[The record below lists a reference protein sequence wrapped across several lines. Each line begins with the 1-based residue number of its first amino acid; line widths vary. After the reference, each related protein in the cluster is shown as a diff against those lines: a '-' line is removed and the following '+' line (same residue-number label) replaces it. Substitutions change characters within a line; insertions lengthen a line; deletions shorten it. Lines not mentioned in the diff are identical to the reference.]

1 MRRRSSC
8 SHCATARGTSGRIAV
23 RLGPGELAVW
33 AVIALALVFC
43 MAIGQAWGQD
53 ELPALITA
61 DELRYDEELGVVTA
75 IGNVEISRDE
85 RVLLADTVSYNERT
99 DVVTATGNVSLL
111 EPSGEVLFGDFVELT
126 GDLQEGVVETLRVL
140 FADGRTRMAAISGQR
155 VEGRRTILNNAVYSP
170 CELCQEDPQKAPLWQ
185 IRASEIEHDQEERS
199 VTYRDARFEVLGI
212 PVAYSPYFSHPD
224 PTVTRK
230 SGFLAP
236 TFGSN
241 GDLGFFY
248 GQPYFWVISPDKDLT
263 VTPVMTTDQGPYGSL
278 RYRQL
283 FEFGE
288 VDLIGS
294 ATVADRE
301 RNDGSIA
308 SDEFR
313 GHLDLRG
320 RFDLTDIWRT
330 NFSIQRAT
338 DDTYT
343 RVYGFGTASRLRSN
357 VTLEGFRGRNY
368 TNLSGIAFQ
377 TQREDEES
385 EEQPLVLPDLSYNF
399 VSEPDALGGFF
410 EVDSGVLALTRDDG
424 RDTRRL
430 SFRGAWSVSHIGSI
444 GDIYD
449 FTASLQTDG
458 YWVDGDPTVSGG
470 FDAGSEDSELT
481 GRFFPQASLTWRY
494 PWLASMEDGDSHIF
508 EPVVQGVVAPAN
520 GNSNRIPNED
530 SQDFE
535 FSDSSFLEPDRFS
548 GVDRVDSGQ
557 RIDYGLKYNWIAQA
571 SNLAE
576 VFLGQSYRFSGDQ
589 NFSEDSGVQ
598 TNFSDFVG
606 RVVLQPLPEFQTSY
620 RFRFDST
627 SLQAR
632 SSSILTRFGVPEFNV
647 QVNYL
652 FLADSRL
659 VENEVE
665 DREELQIA
673 VQSQLT
679 DTLTVRLSNL
689 RDLEDDQNLRTRLD
703 LTYEDECIAIRLI
716 GERTEFEDREIEPD
730 NSVRVQFKLKFSGL

>member
-1 MRRRSSC
+1 MRRGSCC
-8 SHCATARGTSGRIAV
+8 SHRAFACGASGRIAV
-23 RLGPGELAVW
+23 RVGPSELAVW
-33 AVIALALVFC
+33 AALALAFILC
-43 MAIGQAWGQD
+43 LATGQAWGQD

-99 DVVTATGNVSLL
+99 DVVTASGNVSLL
-111 EPSGEVLFGDFVELT
+111 EPSGEVLFADFVELT

-170 CELCQEDPQKAPLWQ
+170 CELCREDPQKAPLWQ
-185 IRASEIEHDQEERS
+185 IRAGEIEHDQEERS

-236 TFGSN
+236 TFGSD
-241 GDLGFFY
+241 GDLGLFY

-263 VTPVMTTDQGPYGSL
+263 VTPVMTSEQGPYGSL

-283 FEFGE
+283 FTFGE
-288 VDLIGS
+288 VDLRGS

-301 RNDGSIA
+301 RGDGSTE
-308 SDEFR
+308 SDQFR

-320 RFDLTDIWRT
+320 IFDLTDIWRT
-330 NFSIQRAT
+330 DFSIQRAT
-338 DDTYT
+338 DDTYK
-343 RVYGFGTASRLRSN
+343 RIYGFGSESRLRSN
-357 VTLEGFRGRNY
+357 ITLEGFRGRNY
-368 TNLSGIAFQ
+368 TNLSGIAYQ

-385 EEQPLVLPDLSYNF
+385 EEQPIVLPDLSYNF
-399 VSEPDALGGFF
+399 VSEPSAIGGFF
-410 EVDSGVLALTRDDG
+410 EVDAGALALTRDDG

-444 GDIYD
+444 GDVYD

-481 GRFFPQASLTWRY
+481 GRIFPQAALTWRY
-494 PWLASMEDGDSHIF
+494 PWVAALESGDSHIF
-508 EPVVQGVVAPAN
+508 EPVVQGVVAPTN
-520 GNSNRIPNED
+520 GNSNSIPNED

-535 FSDSSFLEPDRFS
+535 FSDSNFLSPDRFS

-557 RIDYGLKYNWIAQA
+557 RIDYGLQYNWIRQA
-571 SNLAE
+571 NNLAE

-589 NFSEDSGVQ
+589 NFAAETGAQ
-598 TNFSDFVG
+598 TDFSDLVG
-606 RVVLQPLPEFQTSY
+606 RAILQPIPELQLSY

-632 SSSILTRFGVPEFNV
+632 SSSVLTRFGVPEFNV

-652 FLADSRL
+652 FREDSRL
-659 VENEVE
+659 VEDEIE

-679 DTLTVRLSNL
+679 DELRVRLSNL

-703 LTYEDECIAIRLI
+703 LTYEDECVVIRLI

>member
-1 MRRRSSC
+1 MRRGSSC
-8 SHCATARGTSGRIAV
+8 RQRASARGASGRIAV
-23 RLGPGELAVW
+23 RLGPSELLVW
-33 AVIALALVFC
+33 AVLALALFFC
-43 MAIGQAWGQD
+43 LATGQAWGQD

-99 DVVTATGNVSLL
+99 DVVTASGNVSLL
-111 EPSGEVLFGDFVELT
+111 EPSGEVLFADFVELT

-170 CELCQEDPQKAPLWQ
+170 CELCREDPQKAPLWQ

-199 VTYRDARFEVLGI
+199 VTYRDARFEILGI

-263 VTPVMTTDQGPYGSL
+263 FTPVMTTGQGPYGSL

-288 VDLIGS
+288 VDLRGS

-301 RNDGSIA
+301 RSDGSTA
-308 SDEFR
+308 SDQFR

-320 RFDLTDIWRT
+320 IFDLTDVWRT
-330 NFSIQRAT
+330 DFSIQRAT
-338 DDTYT
+338 DDTYK
-343 RVYGFGTASRLRSN
+343 RVYGFGSESRLRSN
-357 VTLEGFRGRNY
+357 ITLEGFRGRNY

-377 TQREDEES
+377 TQREDEED

-399 VSEPDALGGFF
+399 VSEPSAIGGFF
-410 EVDSGVLALTRDDG
+410 EVDAGALALTRDDG

-430 SFRGAWSVSHIGSI
+430 SFRGAWSVSHIGRI

-481 GRFFPQASLTWRY
+481 GRVFPQAALTWRY
-494 PWLASMEDGDSHIF
+494 PWMASFENGDSHIF
-508 EPVVQGVVAPAN
+508 EPVVQGVVAPTD
-520 GNSNRIPNED
+520 GNSNSIPNED

-535 FSDSSFLEPDRFS
+535 FTDSNFLEPDRFS

-557 RIDYGLKYNWIAQA
+557 RIDYGLQYNWLSQA
-571 SNLAE
+571 RSLSE

-589 NFSEDSGVQ
+589 NFAEETGAQ
-598 TNFSDFVG
+598 TDFSDLVG
-606 RVVLQPLPEFQTSY
+606 RVVLQPIPEFQFSY

-632 SSSILTRFGVPEFNV
+632 SSSVFTRFGVPEFNV

-652 FLADSRL
+652 FREDSRL
-659 VENEVE
+659 VEDETE

-679 DTLTVRLSNL
+679 DQLKVRLSNL

-703 LTYEDECIAIRLI
+703 LTYEDECVVVRLI